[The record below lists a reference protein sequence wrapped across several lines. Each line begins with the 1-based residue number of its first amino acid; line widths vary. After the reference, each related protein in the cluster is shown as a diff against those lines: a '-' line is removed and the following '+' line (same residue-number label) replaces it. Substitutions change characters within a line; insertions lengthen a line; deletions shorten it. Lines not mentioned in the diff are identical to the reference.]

1 MSVASEITR
10 LNGAKSDIVSAIE
23 AKGVY
28 VPASAKLDSLAA
40 LITSIPAGGGS
51 FGIDNIVNIVPVD
64 KMVVVD
70 PNGYIGF
77 DITNFFQY
85 RGSTYYYNYAILSEG
100 DDFSDKGLG
109 QVTLY
114 TPAGNTIGGRTYR
127 SVVIGGK
134 EWLAENL
141 DFKFSGL
148 AFGQSGTSSSEPR
161 GNYYQNNS
169 SSYGKYGILYNWI
182 AVKYLEDNKSSL
194 IPGWHVPTTAEWD
207 ALATAVGG
215 TSVAGTK
222 LKSTTD
228 WSSGAGTDDY
238 GFSALP
244 AGYYAG
250 SFNSLGS
257 DAYLWT
263 AAERNSSNAYYRAF
277 GTGASMNSSYD
288 SKYSQYSVRLVK
300 DIPSSPA

>member
-1 MSVASEITR
+1 MAITYASY
-10 LNGAKSDIVSAIE
+10 GALVR
-23 AKGVY
+23 
-28 VPASAKLDSLAA
+28 
-40 LITSIPAGGGS
+40 GGGGVPFS
-51 FGIDNIVNIVPVD
+51 LESVVNIVPIQRIAVVD
-64 KMVVVD
+64 K
-70 PNGYIGF
+70 NGYIGY
-77 DITNFFQY
+77 DLTNFFQY
-85 RGSTYYYNYAILSEG
+85 RGSTYYYNYAILDNSANYSE
-100 DDFSDKGLG
+100 SGLG
-109 QVTLY
+109 QVTFY
-114 TPAGNTIGGRTYR
+114 TPASNNIGGREYR
-127 SVVIGGK
+127 TVIIGGK

-215 TSVAGTK
+215 ISVAGTK

-244 AGYYAG
+244 AGYYNG
-250 SFNSLGS
+250 RFNNLGS
-257 DAYLWT
+257 NANFWT
-263 AAERNSSNAYYRAF
+263 ATEAYNSSVAYHRYL
-277 GTGASMNSSYD
+277 GTGASMNSSYNN
-288 SKYSQYSVRLVK
+288 KYYQYSVRLVK
-300 DIPSSPA
+300 DTE